1 MTNML
6 FLAKKSPVIP
16 FFLLYLPQKLKI
28 RMTMKSMINRILQ
41 DGHCLDGGI
50 LKVDRFI
57 NHQMDPYLMKQVA
70 VEFMNRFAQAR
81 PTKILT
87 VEASGIAPAAM
98 LGYMME
104 LPVVFAKKKQP
115 STMGGFYATKVRS
128 FTKQNEYTLII
139 SREYLTAE
147 DRVLFIDDFLAY
159 GNAGM
164 GVIDLCRQAGA
175 EIIGM
180 GFIIEKE
187 FQGGRKVLTEAG
199 VQNIESL
206 AIIESLENNQ
216 IHLKGVKVR
225 KVNIYEEANRCLL
238 CQDAPCTK
246 ACKTGDP
253 ARAIRAIRFDNHK
266 PALQW
271 VKDCSD
277 GDLER
282 AEQACIHYNW
292 PIRIKEMVHAIH
304 KDDVDD
310 SQYPQLDITF
320 CGIKCENPFFLA
332 SSAVCTNYEMVSHAF
347 DAGWAGVFY
356 KTICLQEI
364 KEVSPR
370 FDAMHNNATHGDFY
384 GFRNMEQL
392 SENPVEMDFDILRR
406 LKHDYPSKVVVASI
420 MGQTEEEWVSL
431 AKMAEEAG
439 CDAAELNFSCPQ
451 MKHKG
456 MGSDVGQSPE
466 LVKTYTACVKR
477 SVKIPVIPK
486 MTPNITHI
494 TEPAEACLQVGADAI
509 SAINTIKSVT
519 MDAGAEVAGQRTIS
533 GYSGRAVRP
542 IALRHVLELAQMPEK
557 PVLSGIGGIETWRDA
572 LEFIQLGCSNVQVCT
587 AVMQYGYRIIDDLVL
602 GLRRYLA
609 KRGLKSLESLVGESL
624 PLFLKPD
631 SLNRETI
638 VYPKFDYELCVGC
651 GRCEVSCNDGGHQAI
666 VFDHETRRPRLVG
679 TRCVGCHLC
688 RLVCPAGAIGQ
699 SKRVA
704 LRPK

>member
-1 MTNML
+1 
-6 FLAKKSPVIP
+6 
-16 FFLLYLPQKLKI
+16 
-28 RMTMKSMINRILQ
+28 MKSLINRILQ
-41 DGHCLDGGI
+41 DGHCLEGGI
-50 LKVDRFI
+50 LKVDRFV

-87 VEASGIAPAAM
+87 VEASGIAPAVM

-128 FTKQNEYTLII
+128 FTKQNDYTLII

-164 GVIDLCRQAGA
+164 GIIDLCRQAGA

-199 VQNIESL
+199 VQNIEAL
-206 AIIESLENNQ
+206 ATIESLEDNQ

-238 CQDAPCTK
+238 CLDAPCTK

-266 PALQW
+266 PALKW
-271 VKDCSD
+271 VKACSD

-292 PIRIKEMVHAIH
+292 PIRIKEMMHAIH

-332 SSAVCTNYEMVSHAF
+332 SSAVCTNYEMVANAF
-347 DAGWAGVFY
+347 KAG
-356 KTICLQEI
+356 
-364 KEVSPR
+364 
-370 FDAMHNNATHGDFY
+370 
-384 GFRNMEQL
+384 
-392 SENPVEMDFDILRR
+392 ILCR
-406 LKHDYPSKVVVASI
+406 LKQDYPTKVVVASI

-439 CDAAELNFSCPQ
+439 CDAVELNFSCPQ

-466 LVKTYTACVKR
+466 LVKTYTACVKGC
-477 SVKIPVIPK
+477 VKIPVIPK

-494 TEPAEACLQVGADAI
+494 TEPAEACLQAGADAI

-609 KRGLKSLESLVGESL
+609 KRGLKSLDSLVGESL

-638 VYPKFDYELCVGC
+638 VYPKFNHELCVGC

-666 VFDHETRRPRLVG
+666 VFDRETRRPHLVG